1 MIISTPKVRAWVI
14 LCVMHLKKSLAV
26 LCLLLLGFISSSRAQ
41 AIAENEIR
49 LTTPLAPWTIVISGR
64 DLDIRN
70 VGLKPG
76 STSSYV
82 MMVDDTTKLNV
93 SLYIEPA
100 GKCKT
105 SEECRDY
112 ILNTGNPAWGK
123 FQNLSKAK
131 VGDFSYFEFFRPE
144 VRGQPLQM
152 QDMYAQHVSGGYWVD
167 LHISKVLYKK
177 EDKGLFENMVK
188 ALKFVPKSA
197 APDTGAKTANDLRK
211 VAESWLAV
219 WDAGKCKET
228 YSSLTSISREAV
240 QEKQWIDYCQT
251 ISKSLGKLK
260 SRKVIASTLIKSL
273 PSKPEY
279 SGATFRFESSFEN
292 HPLGPEFVSLTRE
305 KDGRW
310 TVSHYLVQ

>member
-1 MIISTPKVRAWVI
+1 
-14 LCVMHLKKSLAV
+14 MHLKRSLAV
-26 LCLLLLGFISSSRAQ
+26 PCLLFLGCISSSWSQ

-100 GKCKT
+100 DKCKT
-105 SEECRDY
+105 SDECRDY
-112 ILNTGNPAWGK
+112 ILKFGNPAWGK
-123 FQNLSKAK
+123 FQDLSKAK
-131 VGDFSYFEFFRPE
+131 IGDFSYFEFFRPE
-144 VRGQPLQM
+144 AGGKPLKM
-152 QDMYAQHVSGGYWVD
+152 QDMYAQHVSNGYWVD
-167 LHISKVLYKK
+167 LHISKVLYTKQ
-177 EDKGLFENMVK
+177 DKALFETMVK
-188 ALKFVPKSA
+188 SLKFVPKSA
-197 APDTGAKTANDLRK
+197 APDTGAKTASELQK
-211 VAESWLAV
+211 VAENWLAV

-228 YSSLTSISREAV
+228 YSLLTSISREAV
-240 QEKQWIDYCQT
+240 KESQWVEYCQT
-251 ISKSLGKLK
+251 VAKSTGRIR

-279 SGATFRFESSFEN
+279 SGATFRFESSFEDQ
-292 HPLGPEFVSLTRE
+292 PLSPEFVSLTRE